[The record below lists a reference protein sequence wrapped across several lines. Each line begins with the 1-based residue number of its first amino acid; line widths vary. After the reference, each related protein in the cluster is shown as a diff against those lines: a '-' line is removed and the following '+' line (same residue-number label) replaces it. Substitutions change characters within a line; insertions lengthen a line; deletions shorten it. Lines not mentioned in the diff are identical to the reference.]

1 MNKNL
6 FWLIALLFT
15 LSFGFMSCAEDTT
28 VEDPYAN
35 WEDRNVRYLDSI
47 ADVARANEIPEL
59 DEVGKWVIKCNY
71 KISNE
76 SSLNPGLGGS
86 SVSSNPFETPPSV
99 NDSVYMKVLE
109 VGEGSNRI
117 SPLYTDTVSVYYRGT
132 LIDEKTVFDQNYSG
146 DLNTEVHVPTHFAL
160 QAKQSDGVFGDGLIV
175 GWITALQYMKEGDRV
190 ELYIP
195 SALGYGKQGQSS
207 IPANSVLKFDLKL
220 EKVIHPDGLESYSLK
235 VD

>member
-35 WEDRNVRYLDSI
+35 WDDRNVRYLDSI

-59 DEVGKWVIKCNY
+59 NEVEKWVIKCNY

-109 VGEGSNRI
+109 VGEGDGN
-117 SPLYTDTVSVYYRGT
+117 SPLFTDTVSVYYRGK
-132 LIDEKTVFDQNYSG
+132 LINGTVFDQNYSG
-146 DLNTEVHVPTHFAL
+146 GFDTHFAL

-195 SALGYGKQGQSS
+195 SALGYGTQGQSS

>member
-15 LSFGFMSCAEDTT
+15 LSFGFMSCAEDTA

-35 WEDRNVRYLDSI
+35 WQVRNEHYIDSI
-47 ADVARANEIPEL
+47 ADVARANV
-59 DEVGKWVIKCNY
+59 DGKWEIYRNY
-71 KISNE
+71 KIANADMT
-76 SSLNPGLGGS
+76 PGLGGT
-86 SVSSNPFETPPSV
+86 VVTNPYETPASV

-109 VGEGSNRI
+109 VGEGDGN
-117 SPLYTDTVSVYYRGT
+117 SPLFTDTVSVYYRGK
-132 LIDEKTVFDQNYSG
+132 LINGTVFDQNYSG

-195 SALGYGKQGQSS
+195 SALGYGTQGQSS

>member
-59 DEVGKWVIKCNY
+59 NEVGKWVIKCNY
-71 KISNE
+71 KISNGG
-76 SSLNPGLGGS
+76 SLNPGLGGS
-86 SVSSNPFETPPSV
+86 SVGSNPFETPPSV

-117 SPLYTDTVSVYYRGT
+117 SPLYTDTVSVYYRGK
-132 LIDEKTVFDQNYSG
+132 LINGTVFDQNYTG

-160 QAKQSDGVFGDGLIV
+160 QANQTDGLIV

-195 SALGYGKQGQSS
+195 PALGYGDQSQSS
-207 IPANSVLKFDLKL
+207 IPAKSVLIFDLKL

>member
-15 LSFGFMSCAEDTT
+15 LSFGFISCAEDTT

-35 WEDRNVRYLDSI
+35 WDDRNVRYLDSI

-59 DEVGKWVIKCNY
+59 NEVGKWVIKRIY

-76 SSLNPGLGGS
+76 STTPGVWEES
-86 SVSSNPFETPPSV
+86 PSV

-117 SPLYTDTVSVYYRGT
+117 SPLYTDTVSVYYRGK
-132 LIDEKTVFDQNYSG
+132 LINGTVFDQNYTG

-160 QAKQSDGVFGDGLIV
+160 QAKQSSGVFGDGLIV

-195 SALGYGKQGQSS
+195 AALGYGTQGQSS
-207 IPANSVLKFDLKL
+207 IPANSVLIFDLKL
-220 EKVIHPDGLESYSLK
+220 EKVIHPDGIESYSLK
-235 VD
+235 VN

>member
-59 DEVGKWVIKCNY
+59 NEVGKWVIKCNY

-117 SPLYTDTVSVYYRGT
+117 SPLYTDTVSVYYRGE
-132 LIDEKTVFDQNYSG
+132 LINGTVFDQNYSG
-146 DLNTEVHVPTHFAL
+146 DLDTEVHVPTHFAL
-160 QAKQSDGVFGDGLIV
+160 QADQTDGLIV

-195 SALGYGKQGQSS
+195 SALGYVPQSQSS
-207 IPANSVLKFDLKL
+207 IPANSVLEFDLKL

>member
-15 LSFGFMSCAEDTT
+15 LSFGFMSCAEDTA

-35 WEDRNVRYLDSI
+35 WDDRNVRYLDSI

-59 DEVGKWVIKCNY
+59 NEVGKWVIKRNY
-71 KISNE
+71 KISNG

-86 SVSSNPFETPPSV
+86 SVSTNPFETPPSV

-109 VGEGSNRI
+109 VGKGSNRI
-117 SPLYTDTVSVYYRGT
+117 SPLYTDTVSVYYRGE
-132 LIDEKTVFDQNYSG
+132 LINGTVFDQNYSG
-146 DLNTEVHVPTHFAL
+146 DLDTEVHVPTHFAL
-160 QAKQSDGVFGDGLIV
+160 QADQTDGLIV

-195 SALGYGKQGQSS
+195 SALGYGTQSQSS

>member
-15 LSFGFMSCAEDTT
+15 LSFGFMSCAEDTA

-35 WEDRNVRYLDSI
+35 WNDRNVRYLDSI

-59 DEVGKWVIKCNY
+59 NEVGKWVIKRIY

-86 SVSSNPFETPPSV
+86 SMGLNPSETPPSV

-117 SPLYTDTVSVYYRGT
+117 SPLYTDTVSVYYRGK
-132 LIDEKTVFDQNYSG
+132 LINGTVFDQNYSG
-146 DLNTEVHVPTHFAL
+146 DLDTEVHVPTHFAL
-160 QAKQSDGVFGDGLIV
+160 QADQTDGLIV
-175 GWITALQYMKEGDRV
+175 GWITALQWMKEGQRV

-195 SALGYGKQGQSS
+195 ANLGYGDQSQSS
-207 IPANSVLKFDLKL
+207 IPANSVLIFDLKL
-220 EKVIHPDGLESYSLK
+220 EKVIHPDGIESYSLK

>member
-15 LSFGFMSCAEDTT
+15 LSFGFMSCAEDTA

-35 WEDRNVRYLDSI
+35 WNDRNVRYLDSI

-59 DEVGKWVIKCNY
+59 NEVGKWVIKCNY

-86 SVSSNPFETPPSV
+86 SVSTNPFETPLSV

-117 SPLYTDTVSVYYRGT
+117 SPLYTDTVSVYYRGE
-132 LIDEKTVFDQNYSG
+132 LINGTVFDQNYSG
-146 DLNTEVHVPTHFAL
+146 DLDTEVHVPTHFAL
-160 QAKQSDGVFGDGLIV
+160 QADQTDGLIV

-195 SALGYGKQGQSS
+195 AALGYVPQSQSS

>member
-35 WEDRNVRYLDSI
+35 WDDRNVRYLDSI
-47 ADVARANEIPEL
+47 ADVARANV
-59 DEVGKWVIKCNY
+59 DGKWEIYRNY
-71 KISNE
+71 KFANE
-76 SSLNPGLGGS
+76 STTPGVWEES
-86 SVSSNPFETPPSV
+86 PSV

-117 SPLYTDTVSVYYRGT
+117 SPLYTDTVSVYYRGK
-132 LIDEKTVFDQNYSG
+132 LINGTVFDQNYTG

-160 QAKQSDGVFGDGLIV
+160 QAKQSSSVFGDGLIV

-195 SALGYGKQGQSS
+195 AALGYGTQGQSS
-207 IPANSVLKFDLKL
+207 IPANSVLIFDLKL

>member
-15 LSFGFMSCAEDTT
+15 LSFGFMSCAEDTA

-35 WEDRNVRYLDSI
+35 WDDRNVRYLDSI

-59 DEVGKWVIKCNY
+59 NEVGKWVIKCNY

-86 SVSSNPFETPPSV
+86 SVSTNPFETPPSV

-117 SPLYTDTVSVYYRGT
+117 SPLYTDTVSVYYRGE
-132 LIDEKTVFDQNYSG
+132 LINGTVFDQNYSG
-146 DLNTEVHVPTHFAL
+146 DLDTEVHVPTHFAL
-160 QAKQSDGVFGDGLIV
+160 QADQTDGLIV

-195 SALGYGKQGQSS
+195 AALGYVPQSQSS

>member
-15 LSFGFMSCAEDTT
+15 LSFGFMSCAEDTA

-59 DEVGKWVIKCNY
+59 NEVEKWVIKCNY

-117 SPLYTDTVSVYYRGT
+117 SPLYTDTVSVYYRGE
-132 LIDEKTVFDQNYSG
+132 LINGTVFDQNYSG
-146 DLNTEVHVPTHFAL
+146 DLDTEVHVPTHFAL
-160 QAKQSDGVFGDGLIV
+160 QADQTDGLIV

-195 SALGYGKQGQSS
+195 SALGYGTQSQLS

>member
-6 FWLIALLFT
+6 FWLIALLFP
-15 LSFGFMSCAEDTT
+15 LSFGFVSCAEDTT

-59 DEVGKWVIKCNY
+59 NEVGKWVIKCNY

-117 SPLYTDTVSVYYRGT
+117 SPLYTDTVSVYYRGE
-132 LIDEKTVFDQNYSG
+132 LINGTVFDQNYSG
-146 DLNTEVHVPTHFAL
+146 DLDTEVHVPTHFAL
-160 QAKQSDGVFGDGLIV
+160 QADQTDGLIV
-175 GWITALQYMKEGDRV
+175 GRITALQYMKEGDRV

-195 SALGYGKQGQSS
+195 SALGYGTQSQSS

>member
-47 ADVARANEIPEL
+47 ADVARANV
-59 DEVGKWVIKCNY
+59 DGKWEIYRNY
-71 KISNE
+71 KFANE
-76 SSLNPGLGGS
+76 STTPGVWEES
-86 SVSSNPFETPPSV
+86 PSV

-109 VGEGSNRI
+109 VGEGDGN
-117 SPLYTDTVSVYYRGT
+117 SPLFTDTVSVYYRGK
-132 LIDEKTVFDQNYSG
+132 LINGTVFDQNYSG

-195 SALGYGKQGQSS
+195 SALGY
-207 IPANSVLKFDLKL
+207 VLMA
-220 EKVIHPDGLESYSLK
+220 
-235 VD
+235 

>member
-35 WEDRNVRYLDSI
+35 WGDRNVRYLDSI

-59 DEVGKWVIKCNY
+59 NEVGKWVIKRNY
-71 KISNE
+71 KISNGG
-76 SSLNPGLGGS
+76 SLNPGLGGS

-117 SPLYTDTVSVYYRGT
+117 SPLYTDTVSVYYRGK
-132 LIDEKTVFDQNYSG
+132 LINGTVFDQNYTG
-146 DLNTEVHVPTHFAL
+146 DLDTEVHVPTHFAL
-160 QAKQSDGVFGDGLIV
+160 QANQTDGLIV

-195 SALGYGKQGQSS
+195 AALGYGTQGQSS
-207 IPANSVLKFDLKL
+207 IPANSVLIFDLKL

>member
-35 WEDRNVRYLDSI
+35 WEVRNEHYIDSI

-59 DEVGKWVIKCNY
+59 NEVGKWVIKRNY
-71 KISNE
+71 KISNGG
-76 SSLNPGLGGS
+76 SLNPGLGGS
-86 SVSSNPFETPPSV
+86 SVGSNPFETPPSV

-117 SPLYTDTVSVYYRGT
+117 SPLYTDTVSVYYRGE
-132 LIDEKTVFDQNYSG
+132 LINGTVFDQNYSG
-146 DLNTEVHVPTHFAL
+146 DLDTEVHVPTHFAL
-160 QAKQSDGVFGDGLIV
+160 QADQTDGLIV

-195 SALGYGKQGQSS
+195 AALGYVPQSQSS

>member
-15 LSFGFMSCAEDTT
+15 LSFGFISCAEDTT

-35 WEDRNVRYLDSI
+35 WDDRNVRYLDSI
-47 ADVARANEIPEL
+47 ADVARANV
-59 DEVGKWVIKCNY
+59 DGKWEIYRNY
-71 KISNE
+71 KFANE
-76 SSLNPGLGGS
+76 STTPGVWEES
-86 SVSSNPFETPPSV
+86 PSV

-117 SPLYTDTVSVYYRGT
+117 SPLYTDTVSVYYRGK
-132 LIDEKTVFDQNYSG
+132 LINGTVFDQNYTG

-160 QAKQSDGVFGDGLIV
+160 QAKQSSGVFGDGLIV

-195 SALGYGKQGQSS
+195 AALGYGTQGQSS
-207 IPANSVLKFDLKL
+207 IPANSVLIFDLKL

>member
-59 DEVGKWVIKCNY
+59 NEVGKWVIKCNY
-71 KISNE
+71 KISNG

-117 SPLYTDTVSVYYRGT
+117 SPLYTDTVSVYYRGE
-132 LIDEKTVFDQNYSG
+132 LINGTVFDQNYSG
-146 DLNTEVHVPTHFAL
+146 DLDTEVHVPTHFAL
-160 QAKQSDGVFGDGLIV
+160 QADQTDGLIV

-195 SALGYGKQGQSS
+195 SALGFGYGTQSQSS

>member
-35 WEDRNVRYLDSI
+35 WGDRNVRYLDSI

-59 DEVGKWVIKCNY
+59 NEVGKWVIKCNY
-71 KISNE
+71 KISNGG
-76 SSLNPGLGGS
+76 SLNPGLGGS
-86 SVSSNPFETPPSV
+86 SVGSNPFETPPSV

-117 SPLYTDTVSVYYRGT
+117 SPLYTDTVP
-132 LIDEKTVFDQNYSG
+132 K
-146 DLNTEVHVPTHFAL
+146 P
-160 QAKQSDGVFGDGLIV
+160 
-175 GWITALQYMKEGDRV
+175 DRRRR
-190 ELYIP
+190 
-195 SALGYGKQGQSS
+195 S
-207 IPANSVLKFDLKL
+207 
-220 EKVIHPDGLESYSLK
+220 
-235 VD
+235 

>member
-59 DEVGKWVIKCNY
+59 NEVGKWVIKCKY
-71 KISNE
+71 KISNGG
-76 SSLNPGLGGS
+76 SLNPGLGGS
-86 SVSSNPFETPPSV
+86 SVGSNPFETPPSV

-117 SPLYTDTVSVYYRGT
+117 SPLYTDTVSVYYRGK
-132 LIDEKTVFDQNYSG
+132 LINGTVFDQNYTG

-160 QAKQSDGVFGDGLIV
+160 QANQTDGLIV

-195 SALGYGKQGQSS
+195 PALGYGDQSQSS
-207 IPANSVLKFDLKL
+207 IPAKSVLIFDLKL

>member
-15 LSFGFMSCAEDTT
+15 LSFGFMSCAEDTA

-35 WEDRNVRYLDSI
+35 WDDRNVRYLDSI

-59 DEVGKWVIKCNY
+59 NEVGKWVIKCNY

-86 SVSSNPFETPPSV
+86 SVSTNPFETPLSV

-117 SPLYTDTVSVYYRGT
+117 SPLYTDTVSVYYRGE
-132 LIDEKTVFDQNYSG
+132 LINGTVFDQNYSG
-146 DLNTEVHVPTHFAL
+146 DLDTEVHVPTHFAL
-160 QAKQSDGVFGDGLIV
+160 QADQTDGLIV

-195 SALGYGKQGQSS
+195 AALGYVPQSQSS

>member
-35 WEDRNVRYLDSI
+35 WNDRNVRYLDSI

-59 DEVGKWVIKCNY
+59 NEVEKWVIKRNY

-117 SPLYTDTVSVYYRGT
+117 SPLYTDTVSVYYRGE
-132 LIDEKTVFDQNYSG
+132 LINGTVFDQNYSG
-146 DLNTEVHVPTHFAL
+146 DLDTEVHVPTHFAL
-160 QAKQSDGVFGDGLIV
+160 QADQTDGLIV

-195 SALGYGKQGQSS
+195 SALGYGTQSQSS

>member
-59 DEVGKWVIKCNY
+59 NEVGKWVIKCNY

-117 SPLYTDTVSVYYRGT
+117 SPLYTDTVSVYYRGE
-132 LIDEKTVFDQNYSG
+132 LINGTVFDQNYSG
-146 DLNTEVHVPTHFAL
+146 DLDTEVHVPTHFAL
-160 QAKQSDGVFGDGLIV
+160 QADQTDGLIV

-195 SALGYGKQGQSS
+195 SALGYGTQSQLS

>member
-28 VEDPYAN
+28 MEDPYAN
-35 WEDRNVRYLDSI
+35 WDDRNVRYLDSI

-59 DEVGKWVIKCNY
+59 NEVGKWVIKCNY

-86 SVSSNPFETPPSV
+86 SVSTNPFETPPSV

-117 SPLYTDTVSVYYRGT
+117 SPLYTDTVSVYYRGE
-132 LIDEKTVFDQNYSG
+132 LINGTVFDQNYSG
-146 DLNTEVHVPTHFAL
+146 DLDTEVHVPTHFAL
-160 QAKQSDGVFGDGLIV
+160 QADQTDGLIV
-175 GWITALQYMKEGDRV
+175 GWITALQYMKEGDRI

-195 SALGYGKQGQSS
+195 SALGYGTQSQSS

-220 EKVIHPDGLESYSLK
+220 EKVIRPDGLDSYSLK